1 MEGITNIDY
10 RRAKKVFKNFNNK
23 NLGDCPDLHV
33 QSSAL
38 LLADVFENYRNKY
51 I

>member
-1 MEGITNIDY
+1 MEDITNIDY
-10 RRAKKVFKNFNNK
+10 RRAKKVFKKFNNK
-23 NLGDCPDLHV
+23 NLGDYPDLYV